1 MKFITTTT
9 NHAQHKA
16 WEEIQAETDI
26 QIPQK
31 SPLPSYTETIRK
43 TKQKRK

>member
-9 NHAQHKA
+9 NQTQH
-16 WEEIQAETDI
+16 EIWDSTQAEPDI
-26 QIPQK
+26 ETPQK
-31 SPLPSYTETIRK
+31 APLPSYTETIRK